1 MNIAKPKL
9 LVVDDMTANLVAMRH
24 LLADCGAEIYEASSG
39 NQALALCLDHQF
51 ALVLLDVN
59 MPDMDGFEVAQWI
72 NESEQLGETPIIFL
86 TAAYGDDPNR
96 IKGYRMGAIDYI
108 AKPINDI
115 VLQSKVRVFL
125 ELYHARQQLQ
135 QVLRDLA
142 ERNQQLLDEITV
154 RKRIEAQVRYEAAHD
169 PLTGL
174 PNRSCFFERLQQA
187 LVTAIHQDRGFA
199 VVCFDLDGFKSI
211 NDEFGHAAGDALL
224 CAIASRIHSMIGGDD
239 TAARLGGDEFAL
251 ILRDFADTGATME
264 RCEFLREHL
273 TEPYQL
279 SYDGQTVTARIGAS
293 FGYTLWHDAPD
304 QGPDQM
310 IRRADQAM
318 YDAKRSGKNRS
329 ASHSQP
335 EPGRHSE
342 DIAPA

>member
-1 MNIAKPKL
+1 MNTVKPKL
-9 LVVDDMTANLVAMRH
+9 LVVDDLTANLIAMRH
-24 LLADCGAEIYEASSG
+24 LLADCGAEIFEASSG

-142 ERNQQLLDEITV
+142 ERNQQLLDEISV
-154 RKRIEAQVRYEAAHD
+154 RKRIEAQVRYEASHD
-169 PLTGL
+169 SLTGL

-224 CAIASRIHSMIGGDD
+224 RALASRLQGLMGTDD

-251 ILRDFADTGATME
+251 VLRDFNQTDAAME

-273 TEPYQL
+273 TEPYPIH
-279 SYDGQTVTARIGAS
+279 YDGQSVTMQIGVS
-293 FGYTLWHDAPD
+293 FGFTLWHHAPE

-310 IRRADQAM
+310 IRGADKAM

-329 ASHSQP
+329 A
-335 EPGRHSE
+335 
-342 DIAPA
+342 IVNLAAPAPLDTAATQA